1 MTHCNTIFSQ
11 ILKFVP
17 RHEFEALAN
26 RHHSGR
32 AFRTASRWSQFVT
45 MAMAQLSGRNSLRD
59 IVNSVSTQAH
69 RLYHLGSA
77 KMTRSNLSRIN
88 ENKPHTLYEA
98 LFGKLLDRC
107 QRLTPGHS
115 FRFKNKLYSL
125 DASTIDLC
133 LSVFPWADFRSTK
146 GAIKLHIG
154 LNHSGYLPEFVTI
167 TEGKTSDIEIG
178 RMLSFPAGSIV
189 AIDRGYT
196 DYQWYNQLNNKG
208 IFFVTR
214 LKSNASYKVVKRH
227 PVLKNKGLTSDQTII
242 LTGIG
247 AAKDCPIQLR
257 RIGYRD
263 QQTGK
268 QYVFLTNHF
277 KLAAKTIA
285 DIYKARWQVE
295 LFFKWIKQNLK
306 IKSFVGTSK
315 NAVMTQIWIAL
326 CVYLLIAFIKF
337 HAKIKQSMQQ
347 ILRLLQLNLF
357 EKRDI
362 MVLLSGD
369 PPFNKFK
376 SDKQLTLF

>member
-107 QRLTPGHS
+107 QQLTPGHS

-154 LNHSGYLPEFVTI
+154 FNHSGYLPEFVTI

-214 LKSNASYKVVKRH
+214 LKSNASYKVIKRH
-227 PVLKNKGLTSDQTII
+227 PVLNNKGLTSDQTII

-263 QQTGK
+263 QKTGM

-337 HAKIKQSMQQ
+337 HAKLKQSMQQ